1 MLICWLRNYEIKTT
15 RLAAD
20 PADAEDAGAALE
32 SQAVDDAAADP
43 ESPAAETSAPRP
55 AASMAD
61 VLALQGLASAAE
73 NRDGYEL
80 ALFKHWVDADGGGCD
95 IRKEV
100 LIAEA
105 VQPTGRGAGWPTR
118 SLPGSCEMG
127 RNVSSSMQ
135 DTPNVYVL
143 STGHVE
149 DDVGE
154 LSERPTLQ
162 IRYF

>member
-55 AASMAD
+55 AASMTD
-61 VLALQGLASAAE
+61 VLALQQGLASAAE

-95 IRKEV
+95 TRKEV

-105 VQPTGRGAGWPTR
+105 VQPTGRGAGCR
-118 SLPGSCEMG
+118 LSGANGS
-127 RNVSSSMQ
+127 
-135 DTPNVYVL
+135 
-143 STGHVE
+143 
-149 DDVGE
+149 
-154 LSERPTLQ
+154 RPTTTITRTTRAVSTSI
-162 IRYF
+162 IRCRWRRRGTPGHRSGIRPA